1 MRPTLVFTLITI
13 LVALGAWL
21 ILRQL
26 VVTWISPEPENIGVR
41 NERLAPCPDTPN
53 CVSSYADDPEHAIE
67 PIRYDGSQDDAR
79 ERLLE
84 AVRSMPRSFVETAED
99 DYVHVIFRS
108 PTLGFYDDTE
118 LYFAE
123 PGVIQV
129 RSAARLGQSDM
140 GANRRYVEEIRQRFA
155 SAP

>member
-1 MRPTLVFTLITI
+1 MRFTLVFIVITL

-26 VVTWISPEPENIGVR
+26 VVTWVSPEPETIGVQ
-41 NERLAPCPDTPN
+41 NGRLAPCPDTPN
-53 CVSSYADDPEHAIE
+53 CVSSYADDEQHAIE
-67 PIRYDGSQDDAR
+67 PIRYEGPQADAR
-79 ERLLE
+79 DRLLG
-84 AVRSMPRSFVETAED
+84 AVRSMPRSFVETTED

-123 PGVIQV
+123 PGVIHV
-129 RSAARLGQSDM
+129 RSAARLGQGDM
-140 GANRRYVEEIRQRFA
+140 GANRKYVEEIRQRFA
-155 SAP
+155 SAS